1 MGKFKDENGKT
12 RVGTFLETVA
22 PDVLAIAGDLTGVS
36 ALNKLGEMIDKS
48 PDISEQNKIAALEML
63 KYDIEDRK
71 SAREMQVA
79 ALGQDDVFSKRFNY
93 YLSSAIIIIF
103 FIVMI
108 LLFFVEI
115 PEGNSEIVYMGFG
128 TFIGIVGT
136 VAAFYFGSSSGSKDK
151 TEGLMQ
157 ALKSR
162 RR

>member
-12 RVGTFLETVA
+12 RVGAFLETVA
-22 PDVLAIAGDLTGVS
+22 PTVLELAGDLTGVG

-48 PDISEQNKIAALEML
+48 PDMSEQDKNIALEML
-63 KYDIEDRK
+63 RYDVEDRK

-93 YLSSAIIIIF
+93 YLASAIF
-103 FIVMI
+103 GVFSIVLI

-115 PEGNSEIVYMGFG
+115 PEGNNEIVYMGFG

-157 ALKSR
+157 AMKGR

>member
-12 RVGTFLETVA
+12 RVGAFLETVA
-22 PDVLAIAGDLTGVS
+22 PDVLAIAGDLTGIG
-36 ALNKLGEMIDKS
+36 ALDKLGQLISKSDTMTPEDK
-48 PDISEQNKIAALEML
+48 NLAYEML
-63 KYDIEDRK
+63 KLDTDDRK
-71 SAREMQVA
+71 SAREMQIA
-79 ALGQDDVFSKRFNY
+79 ALGQDDKFSKRFAY

-103 FIVMI
+103 AVLMV
-108 LLFFVEI
+108 LLFFVDI
-115 PEGNSEIVYMGFG
+115 PKGNSEIVYMGFG

>member
-12 RVGTFLETVA
+12 RVGAFLETVA
-22 PDVLAIAGDLTGVS
+22 PTVLDLAGDLTGVG
-36 ALNKLGEMIDKS
+36 ALNKLGDIIEGS
-48 PDISEQNKIAALEML
+48 PDISEQDKAIAGEML
-63 KYDIEDRK
+63 KLDLEDRK
-71 SAREMQVA
+71 SAREMQIA

-103 FIVMI
+103 AVLMV
-108 LLFFVEI
+108 LLFFVDI

-136 VAAFYFGSSSGSKDK
+136 VAAFYFGSSAGSKDK

-157 ALKSR
+157 ALKGR